1 MSHEIHVVKTSDG
14 YELIG
19 KIVKMRNDE
28 VIRVMEPLEIR
39 YRASTTSGPTAVLV
53 PYNPFGKEK
62 FVDIFRSCIVCIYKT
77 TDEYAKTY
85 DDSLKSIEEQ
95 LKSRDV
101 DASASETL
109 EKLKEALNVLSS
121 NNTFH

>member
-1 MSHEIHVVKTSDG
+1 MSHDIHVVKTSDG

-28 VIRVMEPLEIR
+28 IIRVMEPLEIR
-39 YRASTTSGPTAVLV
+39 YRASTVGGPTAVLV
-53 PYNPFGKEK
+53 PYSPFGKEK
-62 FVDIFRSCIVCIYKT
+62 FVDIFRSALVCIYKT

-109 EKLKEALNVLSS
+109 EKLKETLNILSS